1 MSSTAWGRALLEG
14 RWIGSLVKSGVRDLN
29 YMKALYDG
37 ARPGLKKGVKVN
49 RTVWLTDIVPTV
61 CYLMELPIPK
71 DAEGAVIYQALEDPD
86 SKIKEL
92 EELRKRYEEMKEKYE
107 KLKAA
112 VEAEMGLAH
121 TYFMKEVEG

>member
-1 MSSTAWGRALLEG
+1 M
-14 RWIGSLVKSGVRDLN
+14 
-29 YMKALYDG
+29 
-37 ARPGLKKGVKVN
+37 
-49 RTVWLTDIVPTV
+49 PTV

-71 DAEGAVIYQALEDPD
+71 DTEGAVIYQALEDLD

-121 TYFMKEVEG
+121 T